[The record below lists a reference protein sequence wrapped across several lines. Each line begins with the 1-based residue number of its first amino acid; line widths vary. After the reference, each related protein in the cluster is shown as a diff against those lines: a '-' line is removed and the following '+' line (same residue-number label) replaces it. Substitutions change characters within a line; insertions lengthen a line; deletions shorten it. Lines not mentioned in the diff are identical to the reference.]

1 MNVITDVTT
10 LVAVLGV
17 LAFVVSVI
25 SQLVKDMGFVNDLPV
40 ALTSTIISV
49 ILTVLSYIGYCSYA
63 VISVEW
69 YMVVASAVAGFIVS
83 YISLYGWKKVCDL
96 YKKHKKN

>member
-1 MNVITDVTT
+1 MNIITDVTR

-25 SQLVKDMGFVNDLPV
+25 IQLIKDMGFAKELPV
-40 ALTSTIISV
+40 ALTSTIISI
-49 ILTVLSYIGYCSYA
+49 ILTVLSYIGYCSHL

-83 YISLYGWKKVCDL
+83 YISLYGWKKVSDL